1 MDCVLVN
8 AQDEQGY
15 VWSFTLRADDLDSL
29 FDKLEA
35 AQAKFDKQGFVPSG
49 RPSYGA
55 VAPSVAAKEVKMC
68 KEHNV
73 PMEEKISKKSGKPY
87 WSHYSQ
93 EEGICFGSGY
103 QGIGKSY

>member
-8 AQDEQGY
+8 AQDDMGY
-15 VWSFTLRADDLDSL
+15 VWSFTLRGNDLDEL
-29 FDKLEA
+29 FEKMGACGL
-35 AQAKFDKQGFVPSG
+35 KFSKQGFVPSG
-49 RPSYGA
+49 RPSYG

-68 KEHNV
+68 KKHNV
-73 PMEEKISKKSGKPY
+73 PMEEKVSKKSGKPY